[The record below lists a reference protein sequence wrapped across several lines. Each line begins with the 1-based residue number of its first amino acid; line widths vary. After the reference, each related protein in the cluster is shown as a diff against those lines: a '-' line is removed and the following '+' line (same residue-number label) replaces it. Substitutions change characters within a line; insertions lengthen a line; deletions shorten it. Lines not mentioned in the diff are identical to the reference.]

1 MVGFIEKGRTTTA
14 CNLKTIFVSLKAKDD
29 VYMYLKHDNGEGDLL
44 YANAGYGL
52 PSFGGIPHYAD

>member
-1 MVGFIEKGRTTTA
+1 MTGLLQDTTTA

-29 VYMYLKHDNGEGDLL
+29 VYLKHDNGEGDLL

-52 PSFGGIPHYAD
+52 PSFGGIPHYVD